1 MTNST
6 LLLPSSQASQQL
18 ETVEVE
24 EQRPRY
30 SYSARRKIVIAFLV
44 ITGMAQVLS
53 FLLFTAFS
61 VSHVMSLL

>member
-1 MTNST
+1 

-30 SYSARRKIVIAFLV
+30 SARRKIVIAFLV
-44 ITGMAQVLS
+44 TTGMAQVLS
-53 FLLFTAFS
+53 FLLFTAHS
-61 VSHVMSLL
+61 VSHAISLL